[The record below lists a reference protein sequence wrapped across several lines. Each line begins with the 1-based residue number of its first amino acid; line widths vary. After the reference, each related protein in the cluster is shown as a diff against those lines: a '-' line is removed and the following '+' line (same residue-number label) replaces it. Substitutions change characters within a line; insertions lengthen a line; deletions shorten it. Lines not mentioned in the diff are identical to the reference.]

1 MGFFSFLYPWGV
13 VLQVLAVVH
22 FIRRRPE
29 NMWLWVII
37 FLGPVGALVYIAV
50 EVIPDLGL
58 LRQSFDSFG
67 RKKRISGLEALV
79 RANPSAGNW
88 EELGDLYLDEKKFAK
103 ARECYNHAISPRTKH
118 ADPFYRRGIAALQL
132 ADFQAAV
139 ADLEIVTTQDPK
151 YDSHR
156 AAALLA
162 HAYANDGQP
171 GKAEALFQQATQA
184 SALSETYLNYAT
196 FLAAQNRSAEAR
208 EWAQRVLAHK
218 ATMPTYLK
226 RRERP
231 IFRKAK
237 ALIKKLPRD

>member
-1 MGFFSFLYPWGV
+1 MGFLSFLYPWGV

-29 NMWLWVII
+29 TMWLWVII
-37 FLGPVGALVYIAV
+37 FLGPVGALVYIGV

-58 LRQSFDSFG
+58 LRQSLDSFG
-67 RKKRISGLEALV
+67 RKKRINGLEALV

-88 EELGDLYLDEKKFAK
+88 EELADLYLDEKKFAR

-118 ADPFYRRGIAALQL
+118 ADPFYRRGIAAIQL
-132 ADFQAAV
+132 GDFPAAV
-139 ADLEIVTTQDPK
+139 ADLEVVIAQDPR

-156 AAALLA
+156 ATALLA
-162 HAYANDGQP
+162 HAYASAGEP
-171 GKAEALFQQATQA
+171 GKAEALFQQATEA

-196 FLAAQNRSAEAR
+196 FLAAQSRPAEAR
-208 EWAQRVLAHK
+208 EWAQRVLANK
-218 ATMPTYLK
+218 ATMPNYLK

-231 IFRKAK
+231 LFRKAK
-237 ALIKKLPRD
+237 ALLKRLPKV